1 MIYPSEDGG
10 ASEEVKSYAV
20 KINKTKVVINGGT
33 RGQNPS
39 AKRWRWPMDRKD
51 GSNQGQAGGT
61 TEVVLS

>member
-33 RGQNPS
+33 RVQNPS

-51 GSNQGQAGGT
+51 GSN
-61 TEVVLS
+61 